1 METKDEVG
9 VKETVIKK
17 TILMGL
23 VANLVYTIP
32 KKFLAY
38 ALMYY
43 GIASCCCAT
52 KASFFCC
59 ASSEKFGPL
68 GNE

>member
-9 VKETVIKK
+9 VKETVTKK

-23 VANLVYTIP
+23 VANLVCTIP

-38 ALMYY
+38 ALMY
-43 GIASCCCAT
+43 GIARSCCAT